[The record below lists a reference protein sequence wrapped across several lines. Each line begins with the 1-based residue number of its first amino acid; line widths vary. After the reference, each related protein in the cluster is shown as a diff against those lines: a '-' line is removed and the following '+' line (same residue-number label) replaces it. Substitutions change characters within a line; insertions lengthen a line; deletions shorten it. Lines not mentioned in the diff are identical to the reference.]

1 MPSIDKTNAMRKLD
15 LLGIA
20 YESAAYPTGK
30 TPPGAEQAAEMIG
43 ASAASVFKTLVAQSS
58 GGEHY
63 VFVVPAASSLSLKKA
78 AAAVGAKSVAL
89 VPECEL
95 ISTTGY
101 RKGGCSPIGMKKQF
115 ATIIDESALALEQ
128 VYVSAGRIGLMLV
141 LAPKDLAAAAGA
153 RFADIRQ

>member
-15 LLGIA
+15 SLGIA
-20 YESAAYPTGK
+20 YESAAYPAGK
-30 TPPGAEQAAEMIG
+30 TPPDAETAAALIG
-43 ASAASVFKTLVAQSS
+43 ADADSVFKTLVAQSS

-63 VFVVPAASSLSLKKA
+63 VFVVPAASSLALKKA

-115 ATIIDESALALEQ
+115 ETVIDESALALARI
-128 VYVSAGRIGLMLV
+128 YVSAGRIGLMLA
-141 LAPKDLAAAAGA
+141 LAPKDLAAAADA